1 MKVAITGG
9 TGFIGKHLIDY
20 YMKQKASLLVVV
32 RKKQKS
38 DHPLVRYVTWDELDA
53 NSRLLEGV
61 DAIVNLAG
69 ETINQRWTDEAKKR
83 IMQSRLDAVA
93 RVRAW
98 IEGME
103 TKPALI
109 NASAVAIYGMS
120 ETESFIE
127 ESEWRK
133 DDFLSSVV
141 DEWEAAAEQ
150 IPDTRVVLLRLGVV
164 LGKDGGA
171 FPKMIA
177 PFKWG
182 VGGRIGTGTQ
192 PMSWIHID
200 DLCRLI
206 DFCIGDAELEGPVN
220 ATSPVAV
227 SNDEFGRKVAKQL
240 GKPYRFPVPAFIMKL
255 MFGEMSQ
262 LLLKGQ
268 RVFPK
273 VALDRN
279 FHFNYPVIELALMD
293 LLPERKQVK
302 A

>member
-1 MKVAITGG
+1 MKVVITGG

-20 YMKQKASLLVVV
+20 YIAQKASLLVVT

-38 DHPLVRYVTWDELDA
+38 SHPLMRYVTWDELEA
-53 NSRLLEGV
+53 GAKLLDGV

-69 ETINQRWTDEAKKR
+69 ETINQRWTEDAKKR

-93 RVRAW
+93 RVSSW
-98 IEGME
+98 IENME
-103 TKPALI
+103 KKPVLI
-109 NASAVAIYGMS
+109 NASAVGIYGMS

-133 DDFLSSVV
+133 DDFLANVV

-177 PFKWG
+177 PFKFG
-182 VGGRIGTGTQ
+182 FGGRIGSGTQ
-192 PMSWIHID
+192 YMSWIHID

-206 DFCIGDAELEGPVN
+206 DFCIADGELEGPVN
-220 ATSPVAV
+220 ATAPVSI
-227 SNDEFGRKVAKQL
+227 SNDEFSRRVAARLGR
-240 GKPYRFPVPAFIMKL
+240 PNFFPVPAFLIKL

-268 RVFPK
+268 RVLPK
-273 VALDRN
+273 AALDRN
-279 FHFNYPVIELALMD
+279 FHFNYPVMELALMD
-293 LLPERKQVK
+293 LLPDGKQGGK
-302 A
+302 